1 MNKILSLIIFLSL
14 FTGNAFSQADPI
26 TGTVLDKDG
35 FPIISAVVEE
45 VGAQNYTT
53 TDFDG
58 NFSLRAKNELPT
70 TLKISAVGF
79 KTQSIQL
86 YEISEDA
93 VTIVLKSDNLLDEV
107 VIIGYGSQK
116 KGDLTG
122 AVGSVSKELIE
133 QQPVSSLD
141 RAIQGAVAGV
151 QVTQTSGQPG
161 GGVSIRVRGGG
172 SIQGGNE
179 PLYVVDGFPIYNSS
193 SSAGVTSGGNVNALS
208 SINPSDIESIDI
220 LKDASATAIY
230 GSRGAN
236 GVIIITT
243 KRGKKNKAQISF
255 ESSYGLQTLQKKIDL
270 LDAKEFAS
278 LRNDALF
285 DSNPSLG
292 PNQYLS
298 QSEIDQLG
306 KGVDWQDAAFRVAP
320 IQQYQLSLLGGNEDV
335 RYAISGGYFKQDGIL
350 TDTDFKRWS
359 TRINLDVKATEKI
372 KVGLS
377 LTGNS
382 TNSNIAANPSQ
393 GLGSSI
399 VTALLSMPPTAS
411 IYEADGSFT
420 LRNPFENIISNP
432 IATLKQRINESNGIR
447 LLGTTFA
454 EYSILD
460 NLVFKT
466 SFGLD
471 YNSTKENSYIPTT
484 LYEGSVV
491 NGQASIGV
499 RNSHSLLNENTLTY
513 TNNFNKHNLDLLAG
527 YTTQVFKSDIV
538 RSGASQFVS
547 NAFTYNSLQSGSTPG
562 TPFSNRA
569 EWSLVSYLARV
580 NYSYNNRY
588 FLTSSIRADGSS
600 RFGKNNKWGYFPSVG
615 VAWKIN
621 NEAFFSP
628 LSSKISDL
636 KLRASFGSTGNQ
648 EIGVYQSLSTLTNVN
663 YLFNDNLVTGFT
675 PQGIAND
682 NLGWETTNQFDVGLD
697 LGFFENKLL
706 VSLDGYY
713 KKTTDLLLN
722 VELPWTSGYS
732 TSLQNF
738 GAVENKGIEVSV
750 NTINFDGDFSWN
762 TNFNISFNRNKLL
775 SLGDLAEDSFIS
787 GDYIVK
793 VGEPLGTFYGTV
805 TDGILQAE
813 EESTKGIYTGNASP
827 KAGDRLY
834 KDINGDGQFTT
845 AADRTIIGNAQP
857 DYIFGIT
864 NNFSWKGFD
873 LSIFFQGSVGNEI
886 LNQNLRVL
894 ELFNGQQNAAGV
906 ARNRWTASNPSSVIP
921 RAKLDPA
928 PVFSDRLIEDGTYV
942 RLKNLT
948 FGYTLP
954 QDISKKLKFDSVR
967 LFVTGYNLIT
977 WTNYSGF
984 DPEVTSVDN
993 TVSQGTDAGVYPS
1006 SRTITTGFKI
1016 NF

>member
-1 MNKILSLIIFLSL
+1 M
-14 FTGNAFSQADPI
+14 
-26 TGTVLDKDG
+26 
-35 FPIISAVVEE
+35 
-45 VGAQNYTT
+45 
-53 TDFDG
+53 
-58 NFSLRAKNELPT
+58 
-70 TLKISAVGF
+70 
-79 KTQSIQL
+79 
-86 YEISEDA
+86 
-93 VTIVLKSDNLLDEV
+93 
-107 VIIGYGSQK
+107 
-116 KGDLTG
+116 
-122 AVGSVSKELIE
+122 
-133 QQPVSSLD
+133 
-141 RAIQGAVAGV
+141 
-151 QVTQTSGQPG
+151 
-161 GGVSIRVRGGG
+161 
-172 SIQGGNE
+172 
-179 PLYVVDGFPIYNSS
+179 
-193 SSAGVTSGGNVNALS
+193 
-208 SINPSDIESIDI
+208 
-220 LKDASATAIY
+220 
-230 GSRGAN
+230 
-236 GVIIITT
+236 
-243 KRGKKNKAQISF
+243 
-255 ESSYGLQTLQKKIDL
+255 
-270 LDAKEFAS
+270 
-278 LRNDALF
+278 
-285 DSNPSLG
+285 
-292 PNQYLS
+292 
-298 QSEIDQLG
+298 
-306 KGVDWQDAAFRVAP
+306 
-320 IQQYQLSLLGGNEDV
+320 
-335 RYAISGGYFKQDGIL
+335 
-350 TDTDFKRWS
+350 
-359 TRINLDVKATEKI
+359 
-372 KVGLS
+372 
-377 LTGNS
+377 
-382 TNSNIAANPSQ
+382 
-393 GLGSSI
+393 
-399 VTALLSMPPTAS
+399 
-411 IYEADGSFT
+411 
-420 LRNPFENIISNP
+420 
-432 IATLKQRINESNGIR
+432 
-447 LLGTTFA
+447 
-454 EYSILD
+454 
-460 NLVFKT
+460 
-466 SFGLD
+466 
-471 YNSTKENSYIPTT
+471 
-484 LYEGSVV
+484 
-491 NGQASIGV
+491 
-499 RNSHSLLNENTLTY
+499 
-513 TNNFNKHNLDLLAG
+513 
-527 YTTQVFKSDIV
+527 
-538 RSGASQFVS
+538 
-547 NAFTYNSLQSGSTPG
+547 
-562 TPFSNRA
+562 
-569 EWSLVSYLARV
+569 
-580 NYSYNNRY
+580 
-588 FLTSSIRADGSS
+588 
-600 RFGKNNKWGYFPSVG
+600 
-615 VAWKIN
+615 
-621 NEAFFSP
+621 
-628 LSSKISDL
+628 

-713 KKTTDLLLN
+713 KKTADLLLN

-805 TDGILQAE
+805 TDGILQAG

>member
-1 MNKILSLIIFLSL
+1 MNKIVIKLIFLL
-14 FTGNAFSQADPI
+14 TFTGGVFAQSNQI
-26 TGTVLDKDG
+26 TGTVVDKDG
-35 FPIISAVVEE
+35 LSVISAAVEE

-58 NFSLRAKNELPT
+58 NFTLTSKKELPI
-70 TLKISAVGF
+70 TLKISYVGF

-86 YEISEDA
+86 YEISDEP
-93 VTIVLKSDNLLDEV
+93 IQIILKSDNLLDEV

-116 KGDLTG
+116 KGDLVG
-122 AVGSVSKELIE
+122 SVGSVSKELIE

-179 PLYVVDGFPIYNSS
+179 PLYVIDGFPVYNSS
-193 SSAGVTSGGNVNALS
+193 SSAGVASGGNVNALS

-243 KRGKKNKAQISF
+243 KRGKKNKTEIAF
-255 ESSYGLQTLQKKIDL
+255 ESSYGLQSLRKKLDV
-270 LDAKEFAS
+270 LDAKEFAA

-285 DSNPSLG
+285 DSNPGLG
-292 PNQYLS
+292 PNQYLT
-298 QSEIDQLG
+298 QAQIDQLG
-306 KGVDWQDAAFRVAP
+306 KGVDWQDAAFRDAP
-320 IQQYQLSLLGGNEDV
+320 IQQYQLSISGGNEDA
-335 RYAISGGYFKQDGIL
+335 RYAVSGGYFKQDGIL
-350 TDTDFKRWS
+350 IDTDFKRWS
-359 TRINLDVKATEKI
+359 TRINLDVKATDKL

-377 LTGNS
+377 FTGNS
-382 TNSNIAANPSQ
+382 TGSNIGSNVTGGNA
-393 GLGSSI
+393 SSI
-399 VTALLSMPPTAS
+399 ITALLSMPPTAS
-411 IYEADGSFT
+411 IYEPDGSFT

-432 IATLKQRINESNGIR
+432 IATLKQRVNQSNGIR
-447 LLGTTFA
+447 LLGTAFA
-454 EYSILD
+454 EYNILD
-460 NLVFKT
+460 NFIFKT
-466 SFGLD
+466 SFGID
-471 YNSTKENSYIPTT
+471 YNNTKENSFIPTT
-484 LYEGSVV
+484 LYEGSIV
-491 NGQASIGV
+491 NGQANIGV
-499 RNSHSLLNENTLTY
+499 RNSNSLLNENTLTY
-513 TNNFNKHNLDLLAG
+513 TTNFGNHNLDLLAG

-538 RSGASQFVS
+538 RAGSTQFVS
-547 NAFTYNSLQSGSTPG
+547 NDFTYNSLQSGATPS
-562 TPFSNRA
+562 TPFSNTA
-569 EWSLVSYLARV
+569 EWTLVSYLARA
-580 NYSYNNRY
+580 NYSYDNRY

-615 VAWKIN
+615 AAWKIN

-628 LSSKISDL
+628 LSNKISDL
-636 KLRASFGSTGNQ
+636 KLRVSFGSTGNQ

-663 YLFNDNLVTGFT
+663 YLFNDNVMSGFT
-675 PQGIAND
+675 PERIAND
-682 NLGWETTNQFDVGLD
+682 DLGWETTNQFDAGFD
-697 LGFFENKLL
+697 IGFFNNRVLL
-706 VSLDGYY
+706 SLDGYY

-722 VELPWTSGYS
+722 VELPWTSGYD

-738 GAVENKGIEVSV
+738 GAVENKGFELSLNSV
-750 NTINFDGDFSWN
+750 NFDGDFSWN

-775 SLGDLAEDSFIS
+775 SLGDLAEDSFVS
-787 GDYIVK
+787 GNYIVK
-793 VGEPLGTFYGTV
+793 VGQPLGTFYGTV
-805 TDGILQAE
+805 TDGILQAG
-813 EESTKGIYTGNASP
+813 EESTKGIFTGNASP
-827 KAGDRLY
+827 RAGDRLY
-834 KDINGDGQFTT
+834 KDVNGDGQFTT

-864 NNFSWKGFD
+864 NNFNWKGFD
-873 LSIFFQGSVGNEI
+873 LSVFFQGSVGNEI
-886 LNQNLRVL
+886 LNQNLNTL

-906 ARNRWTASNPSSVIP
+906 ARNRWTATNPSNSIP

-928 PVFSDRLIEDGTYV
+928 PIFSDRLIEDGTYV

-948 FGYTLP
+948 LGYTLP
-954 QDISKKLKFDSVR
+954 DSITKKLHLNNVR
-967 LFVTGYNLIT
+967 FFVTGYNLLT
-977 WTNYSGF
+977 WTSYSGF

>member
-1 MNKILSLIIFLSL
+1 MNKFLSIIIFLSL
-14 FTGNAFSQADPI
+14 YTGNILAQSNRI

-35 FPIISAVVEE
+35 FPLVSTSVEE

-58 NFSLRAKNELPT
+58 NFSLSSKQELPI
-70 TLKISAVGF
+70 TLKFTMVGF
-79 KTQSIQL
+79 KTQNIQL
-86 YEISEDA
+86 YEINEDPL
-93 VTIVLKSDNLLDEV
+93 TIILKSDNLLDEV

-122 AVGSVSKELIE
+122 AVGSVSQELIE

-193 SSAGVTSGGNVNALS
+193 SSAGITSGGDVNALS

-243 KRGKKNKAQISF
+243 KRGKSNKSQITL
-255 ESSYGLQTLQKKIDL
+255 ESSYGLQSLRKKLDL

-298 QSEIDQLG
+298 QAEIDQLG
-306 KGVDWQDAAFRVAP
+306 SGVDWQDAAFRVAP
-320 IQQYQLSLLGGNEDV
+320 IQQYQLSILGGTSDV
-335 RYAISGGYFKQDGIL
+335 KYSVSGGYFKQDGIL
-350 TDTDFKRWS
+350 IDTDFKRWS
-359 TRINLDVKATEKI
+359 TRVNLDIKATEKL

-377 LTGNS
+377 FTGNS

-393 GLGSSI
+393 GLASSI

-411 IYEADGSFT
+411 IYEADGSYT
-420 LRNPFENIISNP
+420 LRNPYENIISNP
-432 IATLKQRINESNGIR
+432 IATLRQRVNESNGIR

-471 YNSTKENSYIPTT
+471 LNNTKENSFIPST
-484 LYEGSVV
+484 LYEGSLV
-491 NGQASIGV
+491 NGQANIGV

-513 TNNFNKHNLDLLAG
+513 TENFNNHSLNVLAG

-538 RSGASQFVS
+538 RAGSSQFVS
-547 NAFTYNSLQSGSTPG
+547 NAFEYNSLQSGSTPNIS
-562 TPFSNRA
+562 FSNRA

-580 NYSYNNRY
+580 NYNYDDRY
-588 FLTSSIRADGSS
+588 FLTSSIRTDGSS

-615 VAWKIN
+615 AAWKIS
-621 NEAFFSP
+621 NESFFSP
-628 LSSKISDL
+628 LSNKITDL

-648 EIGVYQSLSTLTNVN
+648 EIGVYQSLSTLTNAN
-663 YLFNDNLVTGFT
+663 YLFGNNLVTGFT

-682 NLGWETTNQFDVGLD
+682 NLGWETTNQFDIGLD
-697 LGFFENKLL
+697 LGFFDNKLL
-706 VSLDGYY
+706 FSVDGYY
-713 KKTTDLLLN
+713 KKTKDLLLN
-722 VELPWTSGYS
+722 VELPWTSGYA

-738 GAVENKGIEVSV
+738 GSVENKGIELSV
-750 NTINFDGDFSWN
+750 NSVNFDGDFSWD

-793 VGEPLGTFYGTV
+793 VGQPLGTFYGTV
-805 TDGILQAE
+805 TDGILQTGE
-813 EESTKGIYTGNASP
+813 EATKGVFTGNANP

-864 NNFSWKGFD
+864 NNFKWKDFD

-894 ELFNGQQNAAGV
+894 ELFNGQQNAMGV
-906 ARNRWTASNPSSVIP
+906 ARDRWTASNPSNVIP
-921 RAKLDPA
+921 RAKIDPA
-928 PVFSDRLIEDGTYV
+928 PIFSDRLIEDGTYV

-954 QDISKKLKFDSVR
+954 NDISKRLKLDSVR
-967 LFVTGYNLIT
+967 FFVTGYNLIT